1 MLLEINA
8 TSLVALGLR
17 KKAWAVIQGHARG
30 RPAAYLMGAELAM
43 RMGDTKAALGLLSEA
58 MQLDSADS
66 RVIAKVLQA
75 LEQGE
80 SSQAASALEALSP

>member
-17 KKAWAVIQGHARG
+17 KKAWAVIRGNAGG